1 MTLSRKLDWL
11 SLCGS
16 SNSNLGHRG
25 KTSSCIYNIYNRK
38 NQPLHDENARVSG
51 NKSTSWLQCNS
62 ILLCL
67 KLKLHPEWQLMWS
80 TQHLGPISQ
89 PLTELQYVQIMQIRG
104 LQDIRSQAI
113 IKSYH
118 LSLVI
123 GSAPSS
129 VIRDCAGLGRSLI
142 KQMAQKFTIQ
152 ELQLM
157 VSSMLF
163 PLGYFHCGQH

>member
-1 MTLSRKLDWL
+1 
-11 SLCGS
+11 
-16 SNSNLGHRG
+16 
-25 KTSSCIYNIYNRK
+25 
-38 NQPLHDENARVSG
+38 
-51 NKSTSWLQCNS
+51 
-62 ILLCL
+62 
-67 KLKLHPEWQLMWS
+67 
-80 TQHLGPISQ
+80 
-89 PLTELQYVQIMQIRG
+89 MQIRG
-104 LQDIRSQAI
+104 LQDTRSQAI

-129 VIRDCAGLGRSLI
+129 VMRDCAGLGRWGRSLI

-163 PLGYFHCGQH
+163 PLGIFIVVSINFFILLIETFHHLRHTSIPTW